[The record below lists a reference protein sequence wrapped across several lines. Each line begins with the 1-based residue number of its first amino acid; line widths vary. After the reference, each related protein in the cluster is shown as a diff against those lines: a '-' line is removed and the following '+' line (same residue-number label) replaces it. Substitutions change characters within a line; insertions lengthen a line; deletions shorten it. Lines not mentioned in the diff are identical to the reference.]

1 MVVVGQTE
9 VNPGIGLDHV
19 TRDDD
24 GHGHGAR
31 SGEVTGD
38 NGAPGKGKIGKGNG
52 NKHVWAHI
60 KIIKIFISYYLSCGS
75 FCLPVFHS
83 RSPVNTDHF
92 QIHIEDGQEL

>member
-52 NKHVWAHI
+52 NRHVWTHI
-60 KIIKIFISYYLSCGS
+60 KIIKIFIRRGCMILSCGGWPPRLGKLARFEAENKS
-75 FCLPVFHS
+75 LV
-83 RSPVNTDHF
+83 V
-92 QIHIEDGQEL
+92 